1 MILSQFFEE
10 KMKILRLPIRVKL
23 LIMMLLANT
32 ALVLAIFLA
41 NQFAF
46 EKSFSQY
53 INSAAKARLAP
64 VISVFQQTM
73 DEQQD
78 SDWIDRRSAHW
89 KNLMRTYHQ
98 VSRSD
103 LKDSS
108 MRREHQFADDRP
120 PRPPKG
126 ERRGRPASEK
136 LFFKSISG
144 ELLVGRPV
152 MVQNALWV
160 PVEWPEKGGRVVG
173 YIGVENGSLVKGK
186 FETLFAEQQRQQFAF
201 IAVIAL
207 VVTFLLSVPFSKYL
221 VKPILTLRQRTK
233 SLTGGDFSVSI
244 TASRRDELGQLES
257 DMNLLAKTLAD
268 NLTARQR
275 WIADISHE
283 LRTPIAVIKAEIEGM
298 IDGVI
303 ATDDA
308 QLHSLHEEI
317 VRLTKLVNDLH
328 QLSMSDR
335 GSLAYEKEKHN
346 LPDVI
351 ERSLEKR
358 QLELNNFVVSF
369 NSSENCNL
377 FCDQHRMSQ
386 LFDNLLQNTL
396 RYTDAKKDEK
406 GKLSIDVWR
415 TKDGVEVVWQDSSP
429 SVASEQLPQLFDRLY
444 RTDDARNRKTGG
456 SGLGL
461 AICQNIIT
469 AHNGTVSAELSE
481 LGGLKLV
488 IDFKYKEN

>member
-1 MILSQFFEE
+1 MILSQFFED
-10 KMKILRLPIRVKL
+10 KMKTLRLPIRVKL

-32 ALVLAIFLA
+32 VLVMAIFLA

-53 INSAAKARLAP
+53 VNNAAKERLTP
-64 VISVFQQTM
+64 VIRVFQQTM

-78 SDWIDRRSAHW
+78 IHWIDRHSSHW

-98 VSRSD
+98 VSRNESNKQNLGD
-103 LKDSS
+103 ERLLEE
-108 MRREHQFADDRP
+108 RPARP
-120 PRPPKG
+120 PRG
-126 ERRGRPASEK
+126 ERRGRPASDK
-136 LFFKSISG
+136 LFFKSAKG
-144 ELLVGRPV
+144 ELLVGRPA

-160 PVEWPEKGGRVVG
+160 PVEWPDNEGQLVG
-173 YIGVENGSLVKGK
+173 YIGVENGSLITGK
-186 FETLFAEQQRQQFAF
+186 FEGLFAEQQRQQFTV

-207 VVTFLLSVPFSKYL
+207 IVTFLLSVPFSKYL
-221 VKPILTLRQRTK
+221 VKPILTLRKRTK
-233 SLTGGDFSVSI
+233 QLTGGDFSVSDI
-244 TASRRDELGQLES
+244 AGGRDELGQLQS

-303 ATDDA
+303 DVDDA

-335 GSLAYEKEKHN
+335 GSLSYEKERLH

-358 QLELNNFVVSF
+358 QLELDNFDVSVNF
-369 NSSENCNL
+369 AQKCTL
-377 FCDQHRMSQ
+377 FCDPHRMAQ

-396 RYTDAKKDEK
+396 RYTDANAHQK
-406 GKLSIDVWR
+406 GLLNITVAATKL
-415 TKDGVEVVWQDSSP
+415 GVEVVWQDSSP
-429 SVASEQLPQLFDRLY
+429 SVAKEQLPYLFDRLY

-461 AICQNIIT
+461 AICQNIIA
-469 AHNGTVSAELSE
+469 AHNGRVSAEHSE
-481 LGGLKLV
+481 LGGLKLI
-488 IDFKYKEN
+488 IDFKYKED